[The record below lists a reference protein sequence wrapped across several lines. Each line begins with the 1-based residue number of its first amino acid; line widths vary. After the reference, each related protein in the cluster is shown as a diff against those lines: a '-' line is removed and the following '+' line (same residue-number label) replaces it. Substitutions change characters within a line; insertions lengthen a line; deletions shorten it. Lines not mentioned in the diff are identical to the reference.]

1 VEVSAGVQLC
11 PQLKWQLRPQLK
23 QLPELDQVGAGVDL
37 NQRVSFCCGKV
48 LCVDLRII
56 KLKIMKYKLIMGKD
70 RFTPLQ
76 ERMSDKV
83 FFTRDE
89 IEDDGTHWVHFE
101 IEIFDQFDLLDLF
114 HAGYHAGYDYRAK
127 RFPI

>member
-1 VEVSAGVQLC
+1 MQ
-11 PQLKWQLRPQLK
+11 Q
-23 QLPELDQVGAGVDL
+23 PELDQADAGVDL
-37 NQRVSFCCGKV
+37 NQHARFFCVALFCAYIDV
-48 LCVDLRII
+48 I

-127 RFPI
+127 LFSR